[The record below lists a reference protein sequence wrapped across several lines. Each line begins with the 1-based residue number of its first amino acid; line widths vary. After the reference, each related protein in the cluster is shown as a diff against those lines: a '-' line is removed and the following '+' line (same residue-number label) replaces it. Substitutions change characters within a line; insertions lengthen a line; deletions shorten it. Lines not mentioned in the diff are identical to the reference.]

1 MEIKPQ
7 DQFFVDYTV
16 EENQFDLERADGM
29 FETSGREL
37 DYVLEVANKTPHRV
51 WTIMDHDDGEGDS
64 IVNGYH
70 LVNRIGYY
78 ITKEDGNEEVDYSY
92 RYEEELC

>member
-7 DQFFVDYTV
+7 DEFYLDYNL
-16 EENQFDLERADGM
+16 EPNPFDDCAFCM
-29 FETSGREL
+29 FGTFGREL
-37 DYVLEVANKTPHRV
+37 DYVLEVAKKTPHKV
-51 WTIMDHDDGEGDS
+51 WTIMEHDDGEGDS

-70 LVNRIGYY
+70 LVNRMGYY
-78 ITKEDGNEEVDYSY
+78 ITKEDGNEDVDYSF